1 MLRTDLHLHTRYSFD
16 CGTDPKK
23 LVARCV
29 RRGLNCVAVTDH
41 NTIRG
46 AIAVR
51 ELAPFHVIVGEE
63 ISTTGGDIIGLF
75 LEQEVPAGLEPM
87 EAAQRVKEQGGLVSI
102 PHPFDRVRGSA
113 VSAQALADL
122 LPLADIVEA
131 FNARNILA
139 GSDRQAM
146 ALAQTAGK
154 APISVSDA
162 HTLGELGRTYVEMM
176 EFDGTARGFMAS
188 LRHGSL
194 VTHRSSALVHL
205 ATTYY
210 KLRRRF
216 PGRRVQPYEA
226 EKRLPGR

>member
-1 MLRTDLHLHTRYSFD
+1 MLRTDLHTHTRFSFD

-29 RRGLNCVAVTDH
+29 RRGLSCIAVTDH

-46 AIAVR
+46 AIAVK
-51 ELAPFHVIVGEE
+51 ELAPFQVIVGQE

-75 LEQEVPAGLEPM
+75 LEHEVPAGLEPE

-102 PHPFDRVRGSA
+102 PHPFDRMRGSA
-113 VSAQALADL
+113 VSAQALAEV

-131 FNARNILA
+131 FNARNMLA
-139 GSDRQAM
+139 GSDKQAT
-146 ALAQTAGK
+146 ALAQAAGK
-154 APISVSDA
+154 VPVSVSDS
-162 HTLGELGRTYVEMM
+162 HTLGELGRSYVEMM
-176 EFDGTARGFMAS
+176 EFDGTPRGFMAS

-194 VTHRSSALVHL
+194 VTRRSSPLVHV

-216 PGRRVQPYEA
+216 PNRHPQPDEA
-226 EKRLPGR
+226 EQRLSGR